1 MVIDFQAEEN
11 FYSKKFHFSYS
22 GFNKLLFAPSAF
34 YKHYILNQREDKME
48 QHLIEGSLLH
58 CLLLEED
65 KFDEKYVVSPGKLPG
80 DSAKKVLDKV
90 FTRACET
97 GSEDLPLSMQE
108 YLILA
113 ILQEI
118 NLHQSLKTDA
128 QRVEKMVTD
137 EHTSYYDFLR
147 TKGDKAVI
155 DEDTL
160 NRVKGYAEI
169 VRSNSKITSLLNIG
183 SPDSSSE
190 VPLVMDTQYSF
201 GLRGFVDNINIDHSA
216 KVIYINDLKTSGKLL
231 QDFPET
237 IEYYKYWLQA
247 AVYCKLV
254 RANNQELNAEL
265 SDYKIK
271 FHFIVVDKLT
281 QCYAFE
287 VSTVTL
293 NSWMDRLDE
302 VMKIADY
309 HYTNRKYDLPY
320 EYEVGN
326 VIL

>member
-1 MVIDFQAEEN
+1 MIDFQAEEN

-65 KFDEKYVVSPGKLPG
+65 KFHEKYVVSPVNLPG
-80 DSAKKVLDKV
+80 DSIKNVVDKV
-90 FTRACET
+90 FIRALVKGHT
-97 GSEDLPLSMQE
+97 DLSLE
-108 YLILA
+108 ENEFDILD
-113 ILQEI
+113 ILKEI
-118 NLHQSLKTDA
+118 NLYQSLKTDA
-128 QRVEKMVTD
+128 QRVEKVITD
-137 EHTSYYDFLR
+137 ASISYYNFLT

-155 DEDTL
+155 DEETL
-160 NRVKGYAEI
+160 NKVKGYAEI
-169 VRSNSKITSLLNIG
+169 VRSNEKITGLLNIG
-183 SPDSSSE
+183 GSFSMSE
-190 VPLVMDTQYSF
+190 VPFVMDTQYDF
-201 GLRGFVDNINIDHSA
+201 GLRGIVDNVNIDHTN

-247 AVYCKLV
+247 AVYCRLV
-254 RANNQELNAEL
+254 RANYGL
-265 SDYKIK
+265 SNYKIK

-302 VMKIADY
+302 IMKIADY
-309 HYTNRKYDLPY
+309 HYTNRKFDLPY

>member
-1 MVIDFQAEEN
+1 MIDFQAEEN
-11 FYSKKFHFSYS
+11 FYKKKFHFSYS

-65 KFDEKYVVSPGKLPG
+65 KFHDKYVVSPVNLPG
-80 DSAKKVLDKV
+80 DSIKNVVDKV
-90 FTRACET
+90 FVRALVT
-97 GSEDLPLSMQE
+97 NNLDLSLEQNE
-108 YLILA
+108 FEILD
-113 ILQEI
+113 ILKEI
-118 NLHQSLKTDA
+118 NLYQSLKTDA
-128 QRVEKMVTD
+128 QRVEKVITD
-137 EHTSYYDFLR
+137 ASISYYNFLA

-155 DEDTL
+155 DEETL
-160 NRVKGYAEI
+160 TKVKGYAEI
-169 VRSNSKITSLLNIG
+169 VRSNEKITSLLNIG
-183 SPDSSSE
+183 GAFSMSE
-190 VPLVMDTQYSF
+190 VPFVMDTKYAF
-201 GLRGFVDNINIDHSA
+201 GLRGFVDNVNIDHGA

-237 IEYYKYWLQA
+237 VEYYKYWLQA
-247 AVYCKLV
+247 AVYCRLV
-254 RANNQELNAEL
+254 RANYGL

-287 VSTVTL
+287 VSQVTL
-293 NSWMDRLDE
+293 NSWMDKLDE
-302 VMKIADY
+302 IMKIADY
-309 HYTNRKYDLPY
+309 HYTNRKFDLPY

>member
-1 MVIDFQAEEN
+1 MIDFQAEEN
-11 FYSKKFHFSYS
+11 FYKKKFHFSYS

-65 KFDEKYVVSPGKLPG
+65 KFHDKYVVSPVNLPG
-80 DSAKKVLDKV
+80 DSIKNVVDKV
-90 FTRACET
+90 FVKALITNNLHLSLEEL
-97 GSEDLPLSMQE
+97 EDDIVQ
-108 YLILA
+108 
-113 ILQEI
+113 ILQDI
-118 NLHQSLKTDA
+118 NLYQSLKTDA
-128 QRVEKMVTD
+128 QRVEKVVTD
-137 EHTSYYDFLR
+137 ASISYYNFLA

-155 DEDTL
+155 DEETL
-160 NRVKGYAEI
+160 NKVKGYAEI

-183 SPDSSSE
+183 GAFSMSE
-190 VPLVMDTQYSF
+190 VPLVMDTQYAF
-201 GLRGFVDNINIDHSA
+201 GLRGFVDNINIDHDA

-254 RANNQELNAEL
+254 RANYSLG
-265 SDYKIK
+265 DYKIK

-287 VSTVTL
+287 VSTETL
-293 NSWMDRLDE
+293 KSWMDKLDE
-302 VMKIADY
+302 IMKIADY
-309 HYTNRKYDLPY
+309 HYTNRKFDLPY
-320 EYEVGN
+320 EYEVGGI
-326 VIL
+326 IL

>member
-1 MVIDFQAEEN
+1 MIDFQAEEN
-11 FYSKKFHFSYS
+11 FYKKKFHFSYS

-65 KFDEKYVVSPGKLPG
+65 KFHDKYVVSPVNLPG
-80 DSAKKVLDKV
+80 DSIKNVVDKV
-90 FTRACET
+90 FVKALVTNNLHLSLEEL
-97 GSEDLPLSMQE
+97 EDDIVQ
-108 YLILA
+108 
-113 ILQEI
+113 ILQDI
-118 NLHQSLKTDA
+118 NLYQSLKTDA
-128 QRVEKMVTD
+128 QRVEKVITD
-137 EHTSYYDFLR
+137 ASISYYNFLT

-160 NRVKGYAEI
+160 NKVKGYAEI
-169 VRSNSKITSLLNIG
+169 VRSNEKITSLLNIG
-183 SPDSSSE
+183 GPFSMSE
-190 VPLVMDTQYSF
+190 VPFVMDTKYAF
-201 GLRGFVDNINIDHSA
+201 GLRGFVDNVNIDHGA

-254 RANNQELNAEL
+254 RANYGL
-265 SDYKIK
+265 SDYQIK

-287 VSTVTL
+287 VSQVTL
-293 NSWMDRLDE
+293 NSWMDKLDE
-302 VMKIADY
+302 IMKIADY
-309 HYTNRKYDLPY
+309 HYTNRKFDLPY

>member
-1 MVIDFQAEEN
+1 MIDFQAEEN
-11 FYSKKFHFSYS
+11 FYKKKFHFSYS

-65 KFDEKYVVSPGKLPG
+65 KFHDKYVVSPVNLPG
-80 DSAKKVLDKV
+80 DSIKNVVDKV
-90 FTRACET
+90 FVRALVTNNLDLSLEQL
-97 GSEDLPLSMQE
+97 EDD
-108 YLILA
+108 
-113 ILQEI
+113 ILQILQDI
-118 NLHQSLKTDA
+118 NLYQSLKTDA
-128 QRVEKMVTD
+128 QRVEKVVTD
-137 EHTSYYDFLR
+137 ASISYYNFLAS
-147 TKGDKAVI
+147 KGDKAVI

-160 NRVKGYAEI
+160 NKVKGYAEI
-169 VRSNSKITSLLNIG
+169 VRSNDKITSLLNIG
-183 SPDSSSE
+183 GTYSQSE
-190 VPLVMDTQYSF
+190 VPLVMDTQYDF
-201 GLRGFVDNINIDHSA
+201 GLRGFVDNINIDHDA
-216 KVIYINDLKTSGKLL
+216 KVIYINDLKTSGKML

-247 AVYCKLV
+247 AVYCRLV
-254 RANNQELNAEL
+254 RANYSLGN
-265 SDYKIK
+265 YKIK

-293 NSWMDRLDE
+293 NSWMDKLDE
-302 VMKIADY
+302 IMKIADY

>member
-1 MVIDFQAEEN
+1 MIDFQAEEN
-11 FYSKKFHFSYS
+11 FYKKKFHFSYS
-22 GFNKLLFAPSAF
+22 GFNKLLYAPSAF

-65 KFDEKYVVSPGKLPG
+65 KFHEKYVVSPVNLPG
-80 DSAKKVLDKV
+80 DSIKNVVDKV
-90 FTRACET
+90 FTRAWANNNL
-97 GSEDLPLSMQE
+97 DLSLEQNE
-108 YLILA
+108 FDILD
-113 ILQEI
+113 ILKEI
-118 NLHQSLKTDA
+118 NLYQSLKTDA
-128 QRVEKMVTD
+128 QRVEKVITD
-137 EHTSYYDFLR
+137 ASISYYNFLT

-155 DEDTL
+155 DEETL
-160 NRVKGYAEI
+160 TKVKGYAEI
-169 VRSNSKITSLLNIG
+169 VRSNEKITSLLNIG
-183 SPDSSSE
+183 GPFSMSE
-190 VPLVMDTQYSF
+190 VPFVMDTKYAF
-201 GLRGFVDNINIDHSA
+201 GLRGFVDNVNIDHGA

-237 IEYYKYWLQA
+237 VEYYKYWLQA

-254 RANNQELNAEL
+254 RANYGL
-265 SDYKIK
+265 SDYEIK

-287 VSTVTL
+287 VSQVTL
-293 NSWMDRLDE
+293 NSWMDKLDE
-302 VMKIADY
+302 IMKIADY
-309 HYTNRKYDLPY
+309 HYTNKKYDLPY

>member
-1 MVIDFQAEEN
+1 
-11 FYSKKFHFSYS
+11 
-22 GFNKLLFAPSAF
+22 
-34 YKHYILNQREDKME
+34 ME

-65 KFDEKYVVSPGKLPG
+65 KFHDKYVVSPVNLPG
-80 DSAKKVLDKV
+80 DSIKNVVDKV
-90 FTRACET
+90 FVKALISNNLDLSLEQL
-97 GSEDLPLSMQE
+97 EDD
-108 YLILA
+108 
-113 ILQEI
+113 ILQILQDI
-118 NLHQSLKTDA
+118 NLYQSLKTDA
-128 QRVEKMVTD
+128 QRVEKVVTD
-137 EHTSYYDFLR
+137 ASISYYNFLA

-160 NRVKGYAEI
+160 NKVKGYAEI
-169 VRSNSKITSLLNIG
+169 VRSNEKITSLLNIG
-183 SPDSSSE
+183 GTYSQSE
-190 VPLVMDTQYSF
+190 VPLVMDTQYDF
-201 GLRGFVDNINIDHSA
+201 GLRGFVDNINIDHDA

-247 AVYCKLV
+247 AVYCRLV
-254 RANNQELNAEL
+254 RANYSLGN
-265 SDYKIK
+265 YKIK

-287 VSTVTL
+287 VSQVTL
-293 NSWMDRLDE
+293 NSWMDKLDE
-302 VMKIADY
+302 IMKIADY
-309 HYTNRKYDLPY
+309 HYTNRKFDLPY

>member
-1 MVIDFQAEEN
+1 MIDFQAEEN
-11 FYSKKFHFSYS
+11 FYKKKFHFSYS

-65 KFDEKYVVSPGKLPG
+65 KFHEKYVVSPVNLPG
-80 DSAKKVLDKV
+80 DSIKNVVDKV
-90 FTRACET
+90 FTRALMNGHT
-97 GSEDLPLSMQE
+97 DLSLEQNE
-108 YLILA
+108 FDILE
-113 ILQEI
+113 ILKEI
-118 NLHQSLKTDA
+118 NLYQSLKTDA
-128 QRVEKMVTD
+128 QRVEKVVTD
-137 EHTSYYDFLR
+137 ASISYYNFLT

-160 NRVKGYAEI
+160 NKVKGYAEI
-169 VRSNSKITSLLNIG
+169 VRSNEKITNLLNIG
-183 SPDSSSE
+183 GTFSMSE
-190 VPLVMDTQYSF
+190 VPFVMDTQYDF
-201 GLRGFVDNINIDHSA
+201 GLRGFVDNVNIDHGA

-254 RANNQELNAEL
+254 RANYGL

-287 VSTVTL
+287 VSQVTL

-302 VMKIADY
+302 IMKIADY

>member
-1 MVIDFQAEEN
+1 MIDFQAEEN
-11 FYSKKFHFSYS
+11 FYKKKFHFSYS
-22 GFNKLLFAPSAF
+22 GFNKLLYAPSAF

-65 KFDEKYVVSPGKLPG
+65 KFHEKYVVSPVNLPG
-80 DSAKKVLDKV
+80 DSIKNVVDKV
-90 FTRACET
+90 FTRAWANNNL
-97 GSEDLPLSMQE
+97 DLSLEQNE
-108 YLILA
+108 FDILE
-113 ILQEI
+113 ILKEI
-118 NLHQSLKTDA
+118 NLYQSLKTDA
-128 QRVEKMVTD
+128 QRVEKVVTD
-137 EHTSYYDFLR
+137 ASISYYNFLT

-155 DEDTL
+155 DEETL
-160 NRVKGYAEI
+160 NKVKGYAEI
-169 VRSNSKITSLLNIG
+169 VRSNEKITNLLNIG
-183 SPDSSSE
+183 GPFSMSE
-190 VPLVMDTQYSF
+190 VPFVMDTEYAF
-201 GLRGFVDNINIDHSA
+201 GLRGFVDNVNIDHGA

-254 RANNQELNAEL
+254 RANYGL

-309 HYTNRKYDLPY
+309 HYTNKKYDLPY

>member
-1 MVIDFQAEEN
+1 MIDFQAEEN
-11 FYSKKFHFSYS
+11 FYKKKFHFSYS

-65 KFDEKYVVSPGKLPG
+65 KFHDKYVVSPVNLPG
-80 DSAKKVLDKV
+80 DSIKNVVDKV
-90 FTRACET
+90 FVRALIDGYLE
-97 GSEDLPLSMQE
+97 LSLEQNE
-108 YLILA
+108 FQILE
-113 ILQEI
+113 ILKEI
-118 NLHQSLKTDA
+118 NLYQSLKTDA
-128 QRVEKMVTD
+128 QRVEKVVTD
-137 EHTSYYDFLR
+137 ASISYYNFLT

-155 DEDTL
+155 DEETL
-160 NRVKGYAEI
+160 NKVKGYAEI
-169 VRSNSKITSLLNIG
+169 VRSNDKITSLLNIG
-183 SPDSSSE
+183 GTYSQSE
-190 VPLVMDTQYSF
+190 VPLVMDTQYDF
-201 GLRGFVDNINIDHSA
+201 GLKGFVDNINIDHSA

-237 IEYYKYWLQA
+237 VEYYKYWLQA
-247 AVYCKLV
+247 AVYCRLV
-254 RANNQELNAEL
+254 RANYSL
-265 SDYKIK
+265 SNYKIK

-293 NSWMDRLDE
+293 NSWMDKLDE
-302 VMKIADY
+302 IMKIADY
-309 HYTNRKYDLPY
+309 HYTNRKYNLPY

>member
-1 MVIDFQAEEN
+1 
-11 FYSKKFHFSYS
+11 
-22 GFNKLLFAPSAF
+22 
-34 YKHYILNQREDKME
+34 ME
-48 QHLIEGSLLH
+48 QHLVEGSLLH

-65 KFDEKYVVSPGKLPG
+65 KFHEKYVVSPVNLPG
-80 DSAKKVLDKV
+80 DSIKNVVDKV
-90 FTRACET
+90 FTRALINGT
-97 GSEDLPLSMQE
+97 TDLSLEQNE
-108 YLILA
+108 FDILE
-113 ILQEI
+113 ILKEI
-118 NLHQSLKTDA
+118 NLYQSLKTDA
-128 QRVEKMVTD
+128 QRVEKVVTD
-137 EHTSYYDFLR
+137 ASKSYYNFLT
-147 TKGDKAVI
+147 TKGNKSVI
-155 DEDTL
+155 DEETL
-160 NRVKGYAEI
+160 NKVKGYADI
-169 VRSNSKITSLLNIG
+169 VRSNEKITSLLNIG
-183 SPDSSSE
+183 GTFSMSE
-190 VPLVMDTQYSF
+190 VSFEMDTQYAF
-201 GLRGFVDNINIDHSA
+201 GLRGFVDNINIDHA
-216 KVIYINDLKTSGKLL
+216 NKVIYINDLKTSGKLL

-254 RANNQELNAEL
+254 RANYGL
-265 SDYKIK
+265 SEYKIK

-309 HYTNRKYDLPY
+309 HYTNRKFDLPY

>member
-1 MVIDFQAEEN
+1 MIDFQAEEN
-11 FYSKKFHFSYS
+11 FYKKKFHFSYS

-65 KFDEKYVVSPGKLPG
+65 KFHDKYVVSPVNLPG
-80 DSAKKVLDKV
+80 DSIKNVVDKV
-90 FTRACET
+90 FVRALVT
-97 GSEDLPLSMQE
+97 NNLDLSLEQNE
-108 YLILA
+108 FEILD
-113 ILQEI
+113 ILKEI
-118 NLHQSLKTDA
+118 NLYQSLKTDA
-128 QRVEKMVTD
+128 QRVEKVITD
-137 EHTSYYDFLR
+137 ASISYYNFLT

-155 DEDTL
+155 DEETL
-160 NRVKGYAEI
+160 TKVKGYAEI
-169 VRSNSKITSLLNIG
+169 VRSNEKITSLLNIG
-183 SPDSSSE
+183 GAFSMSE
-190 VPLVMDTQYSF
+190 VPFVMDTKYAF
-201 GLRGFVDNINIDHSA
+201 GLRGFVDNVNIDHGA

-254 RANNQELNAEL
+254 RANYGL

-287 VSTVTL
+287 VSQVTL
-293 NSWMDRLDE
+293 NSWMDKLDE
-302 VMKIADY
+302 IMKIADY
-309 HYTNRKYDLPY
+309 HYTNRKFDLPY

>member
-1 MVIDFQAEEN
+1 MIDFQAEEN
-11 FYSKKFHFSYS
+11 FYKKKFHFSYS

-65 KFDEKYVVSPGKLPG
+65 KFHDKYVVSPVNLPG
-80 DSAKKVLDKV
+80 DSIKNVVDKV
-90 FTRACET
+90 FVKALITNN
-97 GSEDLPLSMQE
+97 LHLSLEQNE
-108 YLILA
+108 FEILEV
-113 ILQEI
+113 LKEI
-118 NLHQSLKTDA
+118 NLYQSLKTDA
-128 QRVEKMVTD
+128 QRVEKVVTD
-137 EHTSYYDFLR
+137 ASISYYNFLA

-155 DEDTL
+155 DEETL
-160 NRVKGYAEI
+160 NKVKGYAEI

-183 SPDSSSE
+183 GAFSMSE
-190 VPLVMDTQYSF
+190 VPLVMDTRYAF
-201 GLRGFVDNINIDHSA
+201 GLRGFVDNINIDHDA
-216 KVIYINDLKTSGKLL
+216 KVIYINDLKTSGKML

-237 IEYYKYWLQA
+237 IDYYKYWLQA
-247 AVYCKLV
+247 AVYCRLV
-254 RANNQELNAEL
+254 RANYSLGN
-265 SDYKIK
+265 YKIK

-293 NSWMDRLDE
+293 NSWMDKLDE
-302 VMKIADY
+302 IMKIADY
-309 HYTNRKYDLPY
+309 HYTNRKFDLPY

>member
-1 MVIDFQAEEN
+1 
-11 FYSKKFHFSYS
+11 
-22 GFNKLLFAPSAF
+22 
-34 YKHYILNQREDKME
+34 ME

-65 KFDEKYVVSPGKLPG
+65 KFHDKYVVSPVNLPG
-80 DSAKKVLDKV
+80 DSIKNVVDKV
-90 FTRACET
+90 FTRAWANNNL
-97 GSEDLPLSMQE
+97 DLSLEQNE
-108 YLILA
+108 FEILE
-113 ILQEI
+113 ILKEI
-118 NLHQSLKTDA
+118 NLYQSLKTDA
-128 QRVEKMVTD
+128 QRVEKVVTD
-137 EHTSYYDFLR
+137 ASISYYNFLT

-155 DEDTL
+155 DEETL
-160 NRVKGYAEI
+160 NKVKGYAEI
-169 VRSNSKITSLLNIG
+169 VRSNEKITNLLNIG
-183 SPDSSSE
+183 GPFSMSE
-190 VPLVMDTQYSF
+190 VPFVMDTQYDF
-201 GLRGFVDNINIDHSA
+201 GLRGFVDNINIDHGA

-254 RANNQELNAEL
+254 RANYGL

-309 HYTNRKYDLPY
+309 HYTNRKYNLPY

>member
-1 MVIDFQAEEN
+1 MIDFQAEEN
-11 FYSKKFHFSYS
+11 FYKKKFHFSYS

-65 KFDEKYVVSPGKLPG
+65 KFHEKYVVSPVNLPG
-80 DSAKKVLDKV
+80 DSIKNVVDKV
-90 FTRACET
+90 FTRALMNGHT
-97 GSEDLPLSMQE
+97 DLSLEQNE
-108 YLILA
+108 FDILE
-113 ILQEI
+113 ILKEI
-118 NLHQSLKTDA
+118 NLYQSLKTDA
-128 QRVEKMVTD
+128 QRVEKVVTD
-137 EHTSYYDFLR
+137 ASISYYNFLT

-160 NRVKGYAEI
+160 NKVKGYAEI
-169 VRSNSKITSLLNIG
+169 VRSNEKITNLLNIG
-183 SPDSSSE
+183 GTFSMSE
-190 VPLVMDTQYSF
+190 VPFVMDTQYDF
-201 GLRGFVDNINIDHSA
+201 GLRGFVDNVNIDHGA

-254 RANNQELNAEL
+254 RANYGL

-287 VSTVTL
+287 VSQVTL

-302 VMKIADY
+302 IMKIADY
-309 HYTNRKYDLPY
+309 HYTNRKYNLPY

>member
-1 MVIDFQAEEN
+1 MIDFQAEEN
-11 FYSKKFHFSYS
+11 FYKKKFHFSYS

-65 KFDEKYVVSPGKLPG
+65 KFHEKYVVSPVNLPG
-80 DSAKKVLDKV
+80 DSIKNVVDKV
-90 FTRACET
+90 FTRALINGT
-97 GSEDLPLSMQE
+97 TDLSLEQNE
-108 YLILA
+108 FDILE
-113 ILQEI
+113 ILKEI
-118 NLHQSLKTDA
+118 NLYQSLKTDA
-128 QRVEKMVTD
+128 QRVEKVVTD
-137 EHTSYYDFLR
+137 ASKSYYNFLT
-147 TKGDKAVI
+147 TKGNKSVI
-155 DEDTL
+155 DEETL
-160 NRVKGYAEI
+160 NKVKGYADI
-169 VRSNSKITSLLNIG
+169 VRSNEKITSLLNIG
-183 SPDSSSE
+183 GTFSMSE
-190 VPLVMDTQYSF
+190 VSFEMDTQYAF
-201 GLRGFVDNINIDHSA
+201 GLRGFVDNINIDHA
-216 KVIYINDLKTSGKLL
+216 NKVIYINDLKTSGKLL

-254 RANNQELNAEL
+254 RANYGL
-265 SDYKIK
+265 SEYKIK

-309 HYTNRKYDLPY
+309 HYTNRKFDLPY

>member
-1 MVIDFQAEEN
+1 MIDFQAEEN
-11 FYSKKFHFSYS
+11 FYKKKFHFSYS

-65 KFDEKYVVSPGKLPG
+65 KFHDKYVVSPVNLPG
-80 DSAKKVLDKV
+80 DSIKNVVDKV
-90 FTRACET
+90 FVRALVT
-97 GSEDLPLSMQE
+97 NNLHLSLEQNE
-108 YLILA
+108 FEILEV
-113 ILQEI
+113 LKEI
-118 NLHQSLKTDA
+118 NLYQSLKTDA
-128 QRVEKMVTD
+128 QRVEKVVTD
-137 EHTSYYDFLR
+137 ASISYYNFLAS
-147 TKGDKAVI
+147 KGDKAVI

-160 NRVKGYAEI
+160 NKVKGYAEI
-169 VRSNSKITSLLNIG
+169 VRSNDKITSLLNIG
-183 SPDSSSE
+183 GTYSQSE
-190 VPLVMDTQYSF
+190 VPLVMDTQYDF
-201 GLRGFVDNINIDHSA
+201 GLRGFVDNINIDHDA

-237 IEYYKYWLQA
+237 VDYYKYWLQA
-247 AVYCKLV
+247 AVYCRLV
-254 RANNQELNAEL
+254 RANYSLGN
-265 SDYKIK
+265 YKIK

-293 NSWMDRLDE
+293 NSWMDKLDE
-302 VMKIADY
+302 IMKIADY
-309 HYTNRKYDLPY
+309 HYTNKKYDLPY

>member
-1 MVIDFQAEEN
+1 
-11 FYSKKFHFSYS
+11 
-22 GFNKLLFAPSAF
+22 
-34 YKHYILNQREDKME
+34 ME

-65 KFDEKYVVSPGKLPG
+65 KFHDKYVVSPVNLPG
-80 DSAKKVLDKV
+80 DSIKNVVDKV
-90 FTRACET
+90 FVRALVTNNLHLSLEEL
-97 GSEDLPLSMQE
+97 EDDIVQ
-108 YLILA
+108 
-113 ILQEI
+113 ILQDI
-118 NLHQSLKTDA
+118 NLYQSLKTDA
-128 QRVEKMVTD
+128 QRVEKVITD
-137 EHTSYYDFLR
+137 ASISYYNFLT

-160 NRVKGYAEI
+160 NKVKGYAEI
-169 VRSNSKITSLLNIG
+169 VRSNEKITSLLNIG
-183 SPDSSSE
+183 GPFSMSE
-190 VPLVMDTQYSF
+190 VPFVMDTKYAF
-201 GLRGFVDNINIDHSA
+201 GLRGFVDNVNIDHGA

-254 RANNQELNAEL
+254 RANYGL
-265 SDYKIK
+265 SDYQIK

-287 VSTVTL
+287 VSQVTL
-293 NSWMDRLDE
+293 NSWMDKLDE
-302 VMKIADY
+302 IMKIADY
-309 HYTNRKYDLPY
+309 HYTNRKFDLPY

>member
-1 MVIDFQAEEN
+1 MIDFQAEEN
-11 FYSKKFHFSYS
+11 FYNKKFHFSYS

-48 QHLIEGSLLH
+48 QHLVEGSLLH

-65 KFDEKYVVSPGKLPG
+65 KFYDKYVVSPVNLPG
-80 DSAKKVLDKV
+80 DSIKNVVDKV
-90 FTRACET
+90 FAKALATNNLDLSLEQL
-97 GSEDLPLSMQE
+97 EDD
-108 YLILA
+108 ILY
-113 ILQEI
+113 ILQDI
-118 NLHQSLKTDA
+118 NLYQSLKTDA
-128 QRVEKMVTD
+128 QRVEKVVTD
-137 EHTSYYDFLR
+137 ASKSYYEFLT
-147 TKGDKAVI
+147 TKGDKTVI

-160 NRVKGYAEI
+160 ARVKGYADI
-169 VRSNSKITSLLNIG
+169 VRSNTKITSLLNIG
-183 SPDSSSE
+183 SPDSQSE
-190 VPLVMDTQYSF
+190 VPLVMDTQYGF
-201 GLRGFVDNINIDHSA
+201 GLRGFVDNINVDHGA

-247 AVYCKLV
+247 AVYCRLV
-254 RANNQELNAEL
+254 RANHPEL

-293 NSWMDRLDE
+293 NTWMDKLDE

>member
-1 MVIDFQAEEN
+1 MIDFQAEEN
-11 FYSKKFHFSYS
+11 FYKKKFHFSYS

-65 KFDEKYVVSPGKLPG
+65 KFHDKYVVSPVNLPG
-80 DSAKKVLDKV
+80 DSIKNVVDKV
-90 FTRACET
+90 FVRALVTNNLHLSLEEL
-97 GSEDLPLSMQE
+97 EDDIVQ
-108 YLILA
+108 
-113 ILQEI
+113 ILQDI
-118 NLHQSLKTDA
+118 NLYQSLKTDA
-128 QRVEKMVTD
+128 QRVEKVVTD
-137 EHTSYYDFLR
+137 ASISYYNFLT

-160 NRVKGYAEI
+160 NKVKGYAEI
-169 VRSNSKITSLLNIG
+169 VRSNEKITSLLNIG
-183 SPDSSSE
+183 GPFSMSE
-190 VPLVMDTQYSF
+190 VPFVMDTKYAF
-201 GLRGFVDNINIDHSA
+201 GLRGFVDNVNIDHDA

-254 RANNQELNAEL
+254 RANYGL
-265 SDYKIK
+265 SDYEIK

-287 VSTVTL
+287 VSQVTL
-293 NSWMDRLDE
+293 NSWMDKLDE
-302 VMKIADY
+302 IMKIADY
-309 HYTNRKYDLPY
+309 HYTNRKFDLPY

>member
-1 MVIDFQAEEN
+1 MLTDFQAEEN

-34 YKHYILNQREDKME
+34 YRHYILNQREDKME

-65 KFDEKYVVSPGKLPG
+65 KFDDKYVVSPVNLPG
-80 DSAKKVLDKV
+80 DSTKNVIDKVL
-90 FTRACET
+90 TRVYAN
-97 GSEDLPLSMQE
+97 GHIPLSLE
-108 YLILA
+108 ENEFDILEV
-113 ILQEI
+113 LKEI

-128 QRVEKMVTD
+128 QRVEKIVTD
-137 EHTSYYDFLR
+137 ASKSYYDFLIN
-147 TKGDKAVI
+147 KGDKSVI
-155 DEDTL
+155 DNDTL
-160 NRVKGYAEI
+160 ERVKGYAEI
-169 VRSNSKITSLLNIG
+169 VRSNVKITSLLNIG
-183 SPDSSSE
+183 SPNSFSE
-190 VPLVMDTQYSF
+190 VPLVMETQYSF

-247 AVYCKLV
+247 AVYCRLV
-254 RANNQELNAEL
+254 RANYPDL

-287 VSTVTL
+287 VSAVTL
-293 NSWMDRLDE
+293 KEWLDKLDE

-309 HYTNRKYDLPY
+309 HYTNRKYNLPY

>member
-1 MVIDFQAEEN
+1 MLTDFQAEEN

-65 KFDEKYVVSPGKLPG
+65 KFDDKYVVSPVNLPG
-80 DSAKKVLDKV
+80 DSIKNVVDKV
-90 FTRACET
+90 FVRALIDGYLE
-97 GSEDLPLSMQE
+97 LSLEQNE
-108 YLILA
+108 FQILE
-113 ILQEI
+113 ILKEI
-118 NLHQSLKTDA
+118 NLYQSLKTDA
-128 QRVEKMVTD
+128 QRVEKVVTD
-137 EHTSYYDFLR
+137 ASISYYNFLT

-160 NRVKGYAEI
+160 NKVKGYAEI
-169 VRSNSKITSLLNIG
+169 VKSNSKITSLLNIG
-183 SPDSSSE
+183 SPNSHSE
-190 VPLVMDTQYSF
+190 VPLVMDTQYGF

-247 AVYCKLV
+247 AVYCRLV
-254 RANNQELNAEL
+254 RANYPDL
-265 SDYKIK
+265 SNYKIK

-293 NSWMDRLDE
+293 NTWLDKLDE

>member
-1 MVIDFQAEEN
+1 MIDFQAEEN
-11 FYSKKFHFSYS
+11 FYKKKFHFSYS

-65 KFDEKYVVSPGKLPG
+65 KFHDKYVVSPVNLPG
-80 DSAKKVLDKV
+80 DSIKNVVDKV
-90 FTRACET
+90 FTRAWANNNL
-97 GSEDLPLSMQE
+97 DLSLEQNE
-108 YLILA
+108 FEILE
-113 ILQEI
+113 ILKDI
-118 NLHQSLKTDA
+118 NLYQSLKTDA
-128 QRVEKMVTD
+128 QRVEKVVTD
-137 EHTSYYDFLR
+137 ASISYYNFLT

-155 DEDTL
+155 DEETL
-160 NRVKGYAEI
+160 NKVKGYAEI
-169 VRSNSKITSLLNIG
+169 VRSNEKITSLLNIG
-183 SPDSSSE
+183 SPFSMSE
-190 VPLVMDTQYSF
+190 VPFVMDTQYAF
-201 GLRGFVDNINIDHSA
+201 GLRGFVDNVNIDHGA

-254 RANNQELNAEL
+254 RANYGL

-287 VSTVTL
+287 VSQVTL
-293 NSWMDRLDE
+293 DSWMDRLDE

-309 HYTNRKYDLPY
+309 HYTNRKFDLPY

>member
-1 MVIDFQAEEN
+1 MIDFQAEEN

-22 GFNKLLFAPSAF
+22 GFNKLLFAPSVF

-58 CLLLEED
+58 CLLLEGD
-65 KFDEKYVVSPGKLPG
+65 KFDDKYVVSPVNLPG
-80 DSAKKVLDKV
+80 DSIKNVVDKV
-90 FTRACET
+90 FTWALADGVT
-97 GSEDLPLSMQE
+97 DLSLE
-108 YLILA
+108 NNEFYILE
-113 ILQEI
+113 ILKEI
-118 NLHQSLKTDA
+118 NLYQSLKTDA
-128 QRVEKMVTD
+128 QRVEKVVTD
-137 EHTSYYDFLR
+137 ASISYYNFLT
-147 TKGDKAVI
+147 TKGDKTVI
-155 DEDTL
+155 DEETL
-160 NRVKGYAEI
+160 NKVKGYAEI
-169 VRSNSKITSLLNIG
+169 VRSNEKITNLLNIG
-183 SPDSSSE
+183 GPFSMSE
-190 VPLVMDTQYSF
+190 VPFVMDTQYSF
-201 GLRGFVDNINIDHSA
+201 GLRGFVDNVNIDHA
-216 KVIYINDLKTSGKLL
+216 NKVIYINDLKTSGKLL

-254 RANNQELNAEL
+254 RANYGL

>member
-1 MVIDFQAEEN
+1 MIDFQAEEN
-11 FYSKKFHFSYS
+11 FYKKKFHFSYS

-65 KFDEKYVVSPGKLPG
+65 KFHDKYVVSPVNLPG
-80 DSAKKVLDKV
+80 DSIKNVVDKV
-90 FTRACET
+90 FVRALVT
-97 GSEDLPLSMQE
+97 NNLDLSLEQNE
-108 YLILA
+108 FEILD
-113 ILQEI
+113 ILKEI
-118 NLHQSLKTDA
+118 NLYQSLKTDA
-128 QRVEKMVTD
+128 QRVEKVVTD
-137 EHTSYYDFLR
+137 ASISYYNFLA

-160 NRVKGYAEI
+160 NKVKGYAEI
-169 VRSNSKITSLLNIG
+169 VRSNEKITSLLNIG
-183 SPDSSSE
+183 GTYSQSE
-190 VPLVMDTQYSF
+190 VPLVMDTQYDF
-201 GLRGFVDNINIDHSA
+201 GLRGFVDNINIDHDA
-216 KVIYINDLKTSGKLL
+216 KVIYINDLKTSGKML

-237 IEYYKYWLQA
+237 VDYYKYWLQA
-247 AVYCKLV
+247 AVYCRLV
-254 RANNQELNAEL
+254 RANYSLGN
-265 SDYKIK
+265 YKIK

-293 NSWMDRLDE
+293 NSWMDKLDE
-302 VMKIADY
+302 IMKIADY
-309 HYTNRKYDLPY
+309 HYTNRKFDLPY

>member
-1 MVIDFQAEEN
+1 MIDFQAEEN
-11 FYSKKFHFSYS
+11 FYKKKFHFSYS

-65 KFDEKYVVSPGKLPG
+65 KFHDKYVVSPVNLPG
-80 DSAKKVLDKV
+80 DSIKNVVDKV
-90 FTRACET
+90 FVRALVTNNLHLSLEEL
-97 GSEDLPLSMQE
+97 EDDIVQ
-108 YLILA
+108 
-113 ILQEI
+113 ILQDI
-118 NLHQSLKTDA
+118 NLYQSLKTDA
-128 QRVEKMVTD
+128 QRVEKVITD
-137 EHTSYYDFLR
+137 ASISYYNFLT

-160 NRVKGYAEI
+160 NKVKGYAEI
-169 VRSNSKITSLLNIG
+169 VRSNAKITSLLNIG
-183 SPDSSSE
+183 GSFSMSE
-190 VPLVMDTQYSF
+190 VPFVMDTKYAF
-201 GLRGFVDNINIDHSA
+201 GLRGFVDNVNIDHGA

-254 RANNQELNAEL
+254 RANYGL
-265 SDYKIK
+265 SDYQIK

-287 VSTVTL
+287 VSQVTL
-293 NSWMDRLDE
+293 NSWMDKLDE
-302 VMKIADY
+302 IMKIADY
-309 HYTNRKYDLPY
+309 HYTNRKFDLPY
-320 EYEVGN
+320 EYEVGGI
-326 VIL
+326 IL

>member
-1 MVIDFQAEEN
+1 MIDFQAEEN
-11 FYSKKFHFSYS
+11 FYKKKFHFSYS

-65 KFDEKYVVSPGKLPG
+65 KFHDKYVVSPVNLPG
-80 DSAKKVLDKV
+80 DSIKNVIDKV
-90 FTRACET
+90 FTRAWSNNT
-97 GSEDLPLSMQE
+97 LDLSLEQNE
-108 YLILA
+108 FDILE
-113 ILQEI
+113 ILKEI
-118 NLHQSLKTDA
+118 NLYQSLKTDA
-128 QRVEKMVTD
+128 QRVEKVITD
-137 EHTSYYDFLR
+137 ASISYYNFLT

-155 DEDTL
+155 DEETL
-160 NRVKGYAEI
+160 NKVKGYAEI
-169 VRSNSKITSLLNIG
+169 VRSNEKITSLLNIE
-183 SPDSSSE
+183 SPFSMSE
-190 VPLVMDTQYSF
+190 VPFVMDTKYAF
-201 GLRGFVDNINIDHSA
+201 GLRGFVDNVNIDHDA

-254 RANNQELNAEL
+254 RANYGL

-287 VSTVTL
+287 VSQVTL
-293 NSWMDRLDE
+293 NSWMDKLDE
-302 VMKIADY
+302 IMKIADY
-309 HYTNRKYDLPY
+309 HYTNRKFDLPY

>member
-1 MVIDFQAEEN
+1 MIDFQAEEN
-11 FYSKKFHFSYS
+11 FYKKKFHFSYS

-65 KFDEKYVVSPGKLPG
+65 KFHDKYVVSPVNLPG
-80 DSAKKVLDKV
+80 DSIKNVVDKV
-90 FTRACET
+90 FIRALVNGRT
-97 GSEDLPLSMQE
+97 DLSLEDNE
-108 YLILA
+108 FDILD
-113 ILQEI
+113 ILKEI
-118 NLHQSLKTDA
+118 NLYQSLKTDA
-128 QRVEKMVTD
+128 QRVEKVVTD
-137 EHTSYYDFLR
+137 ASISYYNFLT

-155 DEDTL
+155 DEETL
-160 NRVKGYAEI
+160 NKVKGYAEI
-169 VRSNSKITSLLNIG
+169 VRSNEKITSLLNIG
-183 SPDSSSE
+183 SPFSMSE
-190 VPLVMDTQYSF
+190 VPFVMDTQYAF
-201 GLRGFVDNINIDHSA
+201 GLRGFVDNVNIDHGA

-254 RANNQELNAEL
+254 RANYGL

-302 VMKIADY
+302 IMKIADY
-309 HYTNRKYDLPY
+309 HYTNRKFNLPY
-320 EYEVGN
+320 EYEVGG

>member
-1 MVIDFQAEEN
+1 MIDFQAEEN
-11 FYSKKFHFSYS
+11 FYKKKFHFSYS

-58 CLLLEED
+58 CLLLEEN
-65 KFDEKYVVSPGKLPG
+65 KFDDKYVVSPVNLPG
-80 DSAKKVLDKV
+80 DSIKNVIDKV
-90 FTRACET
+90 FTRAWT
-97 GSEDLPLSMQE
+97 SNNLDLSLEQNE
-108 YLILA
+108 FEILE
-113 ILQEI
+113 ILKDI
-118 NLHQSLKTDA
+118 NLYQSLKTDA
-128 QRVEKMVTD
+128 QRVEKVITD
-137 EHTSYYDFLR
+137 ASISYYSFLT

-155 DEDTL
+155 DEETL
-160 NRVKGYAEI
+160 NKVKGYAEI
-169 VRSNSKITSLLNIG
+169 VRSNEKITSLLNIG
-183 SPDSSSE
+183 GDFSMSE
-190 VPLVMDTQYSF
+190 VPFVMDTKYTF
-201 GLRGFVDNINIDHSA
+201 GLRGFVDNVNIDHGA

-231 QDFPET
+231 QDFPES

-254 RANNQELNAEL
+254 RANYGL

-287 VSTVTL
+287 VSQVTL
-293 NSWMDRLDE
+293 NSWMDKLDDI
-302 VMKIADY
+302 MKIADY
-309 HYTNRKYDLPY
+309 HYTNRKFDLPY
-320 EYEVGN
+320 EYEVGG